1 MTIMIIGICT
11 CEIYIFNANSLKSK
25 RSVVKSIIEK
35 SKNIFNISIA
45 EVGENDKWQKSIIAF
60 STISNDQRLV
70 EETIEK
76 VINFFDSYSE
86 IEIINIK
93 REIL

>member
-1 MTIMIIGICT
+1 MIIGICT

-35 SKNIFNISIA
+35 SKNRFNISIA
-45 EVGENDKWQKSIIAF
+45 EVGERDKWQKSIIAF

>member
-1 MTIMIIGICT
+1 MIIGICT
-11 CEIYIFNANSLKSK
+11 CEIFIFNANSLKSK

-35 SKNIFNISIA
+35 SKNRFNISIA

-60 STISNDQRLV
+60 STISNDQKIV

-86 IEIINIK
+86 IEIINID

>member
-1 MTIMIIGICT
+1 MIIGICT
-11 CEIYIFNANSLKSK
+11 CEIFIFNANSLKSK

-35 SKNIFNISIA
+35 SKNRFNISIA

-60 STISNDQRLV
+60 STISNDQKIV

-76 VINFFDSYSE
+76 VINFFASYSE
-86 IEIINIK
+86 IEIIKIK

>member
-1 MTIMIIGICT
+1 MIIGICT
-11 CEIYIFNANSLKSK
+11 CEIFIFNANSLKSK

-35 SKNIFNISIA
+35 SKNKFNISIA

-60 STISNDQRLV
+60 STISNDQTIV

>member
-1 MTIMIIGICT
+1 MIIGICT
-11 CEIYIFNANSLKSK
+11 CEIFIFNANSLKSK

-35 SKNIFNISIA
+35 SKNRFNISIA

-60 STISNDQRLV
+60 STISNDQNIV

-86 IEIINIK
+86 IEIININ

>member
-1 MTIMIIGICT
+1 MIIGICT

-35 SKNIFNISIA
+35 SKNRFNISIA
-45 EVGENDKWQKSIIAF
+45 EVGGNDKWQKSIIAF

>member
-1 MTIMIIGICT
+1 MIIGICT
-11 CEIYIFNANSLKSK
+11 CEIFIFNANSLKSK

-35 SKNIFNISIA
+35 SKNRFNISIA

-60 STISNDQRLV
+60 STISNDQKIV

-86 IEIINIK
+86 IEIIKIN

>member
-1 MTIMIIGICT
+1 MIIGICT
-11 CEIYIFNANSLKSK
+11 CKIYIFNANSLKSK

-35 SKNIFNISIA
+35 SKNRFNISIA

-86 IEIINIK
+86 FEIINIK

>member
-1 MTIMIIGICT
+1 MIIGICT

-35 SKNIFNISIA
+35 SKNRFNISIA

-86 IEIINIK
+86 IEIININ

>member
-1 MTIMIIGICT
+1 MIIGICT

-25 RSVVKSIIEK
+25 RSVVKSIVEK
-35 SKNIFNISIA
+35 SKNRFNISIA

-60 STISNDQRLV
+60 STISNDQKIV

>member
-1 MTIMIIGICT
+1 MIIGICT
-11 CEIYIFNANSLKSK
+11 CEIFIFNANSLKSK

-35 SKNIFNISIA
+35 SKNKFNISIA

-60 STISNDQRLV
+60 STISNDQKIV

-86 IEIINIK
+86 IEIININ

>member
-1 MTIMIIGICT
+1 MIIGICT

-35 SKNIFNISIA
+35 SKNRFNISIA

-60 STISNDQRLV
+60 STISNDQKIV

>member
-1 MTIMIIGICT
+1 MMRIGICT

-35 SKNIFNISIA
+35 SKNRFNISIA

>member
-1 MTIMIIGICT
+1 MIIGICT
-11 CEIYIFNANSLKSK
+11 CEIFIFNANSIKSK

-35 SKNIFNISIA
+35 SKNRFNISIA

-60 STISNDQRLV
+60 STISNDQKIV

-93 REIL
+93 SEIL

>member
-1 MTIMIIGICT
+1 MIIGICT
-11 CEIYIFNANSLKSK
+11 CEIFIFNANSLKAK

-35 SKNIFNISIA
+35 SKNRFNISIA

-60 STISNDQRLV
+60 STISNDQKIV

-86 IEIINIK
+86 IEIIKIK

>member
-1 MTIMIIGICT
+1 MIIGICT
-11 CEIYIFNANSLKSK
+11 CEIFIFNANSLKSK
-25 RSVVKSIIEK
+25 RSIVKSIIEK
-35 SKNIFNISIA
+35 SKNRFNISIA
-45 EVGENDKWQKSIIAF
+45 EVGENDKWQKSIFAF
-60 STISNDQRLV
+60 STISNDQKIV

-86 IEIINIK
+86 IEIIKIK

>member
-1 MTIMIIGICT
+1 MIIGICT
-11 CEIYIFNANSLKSK
+11 CEIFIFNANSLKSK

-35 SKNIFNISIA
+35 SKIRFNISIA

-60 STISNDQRLV
+60 STISNDQNIV

>member
-1 MTIMIIGICT
+1 MIIGICI
-11 CEIYIFNANSLKSK
+11 CEIFIFNANSLKSK

-35 SKNIFNISIA
+35 SKNRFNISIA
-45 EVGENDKWQKSIIAF
+45 EVGDNDKWQKSIIAF
-60 STISNDQRLV
+60 STISNDQKIV
-70 EETIEK
+70 ERTIDK

>member
-1 MTIMIIGICT
+1 MIIGICT
-11 CEIYIFNANSLKSK
+11 CEIFIFNANSLKSK

-35 SKNIFNISIA
+35 SKNRFNISIA

-60 STISNDQRLV
+60 STISNNQKIV

-76 VINFFDSYSE
+76 VINLFDSYSE

>member
-1 MTIMIIGICT
+1 MIIGICT
-11 CEIYIFNANSLKSK
+11 CEIFIFNANSLKSK

-35 SKNIFNISIA
+35 SKNRFNISIA

-60 STISNDQRLV
+60 STISNDQKLV

>member
-1 MTIMIIGICT
+1 MIIGICT

-35 SKNIFNISIA
+35 SKNRFNISIA
-45 EVGENDKWQKSIIAF
+45 EVGENNKWQKSIIAF

>member
-1 MTIMIIGICT
+1 MQTLSSQRGLL
-11 CEIYIFNANSLKSK
+11 LK
-25 RSVVKSIIEK
+25 VL
-35 SKNIFNISIA
+35 
-45 EVGENDKWQKSIIAF
+45 
-60 STISNDQRLV
+60 SNDQKIV

>member
-1 MTIMIIGICT
+1 MIIGICT
-11 CEIYIFNANSLKSK
+11 CEIFIFNANSLKSK

-35 SKNIFNISIA
+35 SKNRFNISIA

-60 STISNDQRLV
+60 STISNDQKIV

-76 VINFFDSYSE
+76 VINFFHSYSE

-93 REIL
+93 SEIL

>member
-1 MTIMIIGICT
+1 MIIGICT
-11 CEIYIFNANSLKSK
+11 CEIFIFNANSLKSK

-35 SKNIFNISIA
+35 SKNKFNISIA

-60 STISNDQRLV
+60 STISNDQKIV
-70 EETIEK
+70 EETVEK

>member
-1 MTIMIIGICT
+1 MIIGICT
-11 CEIYIFNANSLKSK
+11 CEIFIFNANSLKSK

-35 SKNIFNISIA
+35 SKNRFNISIA

-60 STISNDQRLV
+60 STISNDQKIV

-86 IEIINIK
+86 IEIIKIK

>member
-1 MTIMIIGICT
+1 MIIGICT

-35 SKNIFNISIA
+35 SKNRFNISIA
-45 EVGENDKWQKSIIAF
+45 EVGENDKWQKSIVAF
-60 STISNDQRLV
+60 STISNSQRLV

>member
-1 MTIMIIGICT
+1 MIIGICT
-11 CEIYIFNANSLKSK
+11 CEIFIFNSNSLKSK

-35 SKNIFNISIA
+35 SKNRFNISIA
-45 EVGENDKWQKSIIAF
+45 EVGDNDKWQKSIIAI
-60 STISNDQRLV
+60 STISNEQKIV

-86 IEIINIK
+86 IEIISIK
-93 REIL
+93 RELL

>member
-1 MTIMIIGICT
+1 MIIGICT

-35 SKNIFNISIA
+35 SKNRFNISIA

-70 EETIEK
+70 EETIDK

>member
-1 MTIMIIGICT
+1 MIIGICT
-11 CEIYIFNANSLKSK
+11 CEIFIFNANSLKSK

-35 SKNIFNISIA
+35 SKNRFNISIA

-60 STISNDQRLV
+60 STISNDQKIV

-76 VINFFDSYSE
+76 VINFL
-86 IEIINIK
+86 IPIAK
-93 REIL
+93 LKL